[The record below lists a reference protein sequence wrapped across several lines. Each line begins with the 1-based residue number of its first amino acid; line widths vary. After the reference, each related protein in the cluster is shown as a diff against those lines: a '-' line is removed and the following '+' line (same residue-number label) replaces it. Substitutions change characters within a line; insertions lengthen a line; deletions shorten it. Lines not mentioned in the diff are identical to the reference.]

1 LPPMHPSA
9 PAPSTTAD
17 VAPTAFRNLR
27 LDRESS
33 FMLINRSFAA
43 GRQIYC
49 LSFERV
55 RSYHSR
61 RGGQAYYSCRG
72 KLAAM
77 FDNIDKKEISRLFIL
92 AALFIVIAY
101 FFARWLMTV

>member
-1 LPPMHPSA
+1 MHPSA
-9 PAPSTTAD
+9 PAPNITAD
-17 VAPTAFRNLR
+17 VAPTGLQEPAPGQRIVFYA
-27 LDRESS
+27 DQ
-33 FMLINRSFAA
+33 LIIHP

-55 RSYHSR
+55 RSYLSR
-61 RGGQAYYSCRG
+61 SGGQAYYYCRG

-92 AALFIVIAY
+92 AAVFIVIAY
-101 FFARWLMTV
+101 FFGKWLMSI